1 MTDQNIAG
9 DDFVA
14 NLAGHKP
21 DTPEQLAARQH
32 ALVLSHEELSAVIDY
47 LNHRWRSPDVPDGF
61 SEDQRIYILD
71 ALEREEAIELRLKEV
86 HICCYFYGVGRCTA
100 DGIDWQE

>member
-32 ALVLSHEELSAVIDY
+32 ALALSHEELSAVIDY
-47 LNHRWRSPDVPDGF
+47 FNHRWRRA
-61 SEDQRIYILD
+61 Q
-71 ALEREEAIELRLKEV
+71 
-86 HICCYFYGVGRCTA
+86 
-100 DGIDWQE
+100 